1 MGVAGLFNQT
11 ITLSAKT
18 GYNKDGREIVGQV
31 TRIDLIVYMKPD
43 VTVEIDYKI
52 TYSGKNYKV
61 FGKSLAVDGKG
72 ATNHIKLECIE
83 WKET

>member
-1 MGVAGLFNQT
+1 VGSSVSHYVRVQPT
-11 ITLSAKT
+11 AKT
-18 GYNKDGREIVGQV
+18 RLRPDGQV